1 MIGWASA
8 AQKRMCYFV
17 CYALILLPRLQ
28 TGMHS
33 TARYQKLDIIPVTW
47 LLNGAAQLPELD
59 RGCNCLRLNL
69 T

>member
-8 AQKRMCYFV
+8 AHKRLCYFV
-17 CYALILLPRLQ
+17 YYALILLPRLQ

-33 TARYQKLDIIPVTW
+33 TARYQKLDIVPVTW
-47 LLNGAAQLPELD
+47 LLNEAAQLPKLD
-59 RGCNCLRLNL
+59 GGCNRLRLNL